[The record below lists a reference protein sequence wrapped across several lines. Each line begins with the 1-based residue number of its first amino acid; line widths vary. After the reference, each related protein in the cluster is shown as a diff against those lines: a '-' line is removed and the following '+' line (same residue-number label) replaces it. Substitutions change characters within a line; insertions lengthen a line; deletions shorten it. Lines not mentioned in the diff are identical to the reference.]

1 MTIEKLDVQ
10 VYVTKTFN
18 MHDTKSFN
26 VGIDERVKLTESLIA
41 KLFLYIISEQ
51 LSETENLIFSRK
63 NKKKAFITIFYT
75 LFAFEYLL
83 FIYLAIYTACCLF
96 FCSVYCCIMSTQVFL
111 KTLLIA
117 GFNFLLFILN
127 TD

>member
-51 LSETENLIFSRK
+51 LSETENLIFSRQ
-63 NKKKAFITIFYT
+63 N
-75 LFAFEYLL
+75 
-83 FIYLAIYTACCLF
+83 
-96 FCSVYCCIMSTQVFL
+96 
-111 KTLLIA
+111 
-117 GFNFLLFILN
+117 
-127 TD
+127 